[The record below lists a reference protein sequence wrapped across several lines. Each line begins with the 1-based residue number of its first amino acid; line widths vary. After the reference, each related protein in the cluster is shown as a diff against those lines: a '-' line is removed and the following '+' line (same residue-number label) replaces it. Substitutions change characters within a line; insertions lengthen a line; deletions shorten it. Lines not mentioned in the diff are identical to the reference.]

1 VNAATPTLD
10 PPVVPDD
17 RAPAAELLGVSR
29 HFTSRGPS
37 GHRATIRAVD
47 DVDLRLERG
56 RTLGLVGESGSG
68 KSTVA
73 RVLLRLL
80 PPTSGRVV
88 LDGDDITTVGGARL
102 RHLRRKMQLV
112 FQDPYS
118 SFDPLASIGSSIEEA
133 LRVHTDLD
141 RAARRGRA
149 QELLEQVRLP
159 GTFAARRPREVSG
172 GQLQRAAI
180 ARALGAEPQLL
191 ALDEP
196 VSSLDAATQVQIVD
210 LLAELQE
217 RLGIAYLFISHDLSL
232 VRALSDEV
240 AVMYFG
246 RIVESAPV
254 ARVFDAPAHPY
265 TQALLAASPSFGRR
279 RADAPVPLT
288 GDVPS
293 PFDPPSG
300 CSFRTRCP
308 YALDVCAEVDPPITR
323 GDGFT
328 VRCHLAEQSRPR
340 HAEPPEPPPTV
351 EPER

>member
-1 VNAATPTLD
+1 VNAANPTLAID
-10 PPVVPDD
+10 VTERD
-17 RAPAAELLGVSR
+17 RTPAAELIGVSR
-29 HFTSRGPS
+29 QFTSRGE
-37 GHRATIRAVD
+37 GGRRATIRAVD
-47 DVDLRLERG
+47 DVDLRLPRAK
-56 RTLGLVGESGSG
+56 TLGLVGESGSG

-80 PPTSGRVV
+80 PPTAGRVL
-88 LDGDDITTVGGARL
+88 LDGEDITAVGGARL
-102 RHLRRKMQLV
+102 RRLRRKMQLV

-118 SFDPLASIGSSIEEA
+118 SFDPLAAVGASIEEA
-133 LRVHTDLD
+133 LRVHTDLGRPER
-141 RAARRGRA
+141 RART

-159 GTFAARRPREVSG
+159 GSYAHRRPRELSG

-196 VSSLDAATQVQIVD
+196 VSSLDAATQVQIVE
-210 LLAELQE
+210 LLAELRE

-232 VRALSDEV
+232 VRELSDEV

-246 RIVESAPV
+246 RIVESAPA
-254 ARVFDAPAHPY
+254 ARLFDAPAHPY
-265 TQALLAASPSFGRR
+265 TEALLAASPQFGRR
-279 RADAPVPLT
+279 RAEAAVPLA

-293 PFDPPSG
+293 PLDPPSG

-308 YALDVCAEVDPPITR
+308 HAFDLCAEVDPPVTQGI
-323 GDGFT
+323 GVT
-328 VRCHLAEQSRPR
+328 VRCHLAEPSRSVPD
-340 HAEPPEPPPTV
+340 V

>member
-1 VNAATPTLD
+1 MLD
-10 PPVVPDD
+10 APVSPDE

-29 HFTSRGPS
+29 HFASRGPS
-37 GHRATIRAVD
+37 GRKATIRAVD
-47 DVDLRLERG
+47 DVDLRLDRG

-80 PPTSGRVV
+80 PPTGGRIV
-88 LDGDDITTVGGARL
+88 LDGDDITSVGGARL

-118 SFDPLASIGSSIEEA
+118 SFDPLAPIGSSIEEA
-133 LRVHTDLD
+133 LRVHTDLT
-141 RAARRGRA
+141 RAARRVRT

-159 GTFAARRPREVSG
+159 GAFARRHPRELSG

-180 ARALGAEPQLL
+180 ARALSAEPQLL

-217 RLGIAYLFISHDLSL
+217 RLGIAYLFISHDLTL

-246 RIVESAPV
+246 RIVESAPA
-254 ARVFDAPAHPY
+254 ARVFEAPVHPY
-265 TQALLAASPSFGRR
+265 TQALLAASPRFGRR
-279 RADAPVPLT
+279 REDAPAPLV

-293 PFDPPSG
+293 PIDPPSG
-300 CSFRTRCP
+300 CSFRTRCT
-308 YALDVCAEVDPPITR
+308 YALDVCAEEDPPITR
-323 GDGFT
+323 GDGSI
-328 VRCHLAEQSRPR
+328 VRCHLVERP
-340 HAEPPEPPPTV
+340 APSPTV

>member
-1 VNAATPTLD
+1 VNAAAPTL
-10 PPVVPDD
+10 VPAITTRD
-17 RAPAAELLGVSR
+17 RAPAAELIGVSR
-29 HFTSRGPS
+29 HFAARGP
-37 GHRATIRAVD
+37 GRRRATIRAVD

-80 PPTSGRVV
+80 PPTSGQVL
-88 LDGDDITTVGGARL
+88 LDGEDITAVRGAAL
-102 RHLRRKMQLV
+102 RRLRRKMQLV

-118 SFDPLASIGSSIEEA
+118 SFDPLAPIGSSIEEA
-133 LRVHTDLD
+133 LRVHTGLS
-141 RAARRGRA
+141 RTGRRQRT
-149 QELLEQVRLP
+149 QELLDQVRLP
-159 GTFAARRPREVSG
+159 GAFARRHPRELSG

-210 LLAELQE
+210 LLAELQQ

-254 ARVFDAPAHPY
+254 ARAFEAPAHPY
-265 TQALLAASPSFGRR
+265 TQALLAASPSFTRR
-279 RADAPVPLT
+279 RSEAPVLLV

-293 PFDPPSG
+293 PLDPPSG

-308 YALDVCAEVDPPITR
+308 YALAVCAELDPPITR

-328 VRCHLAEQSRPR
+328 VRCHLAERPQ
-340 HAEPPEPPPTV
+340 PVPNV